1 MCLWVSVYFSD
12 CRAHICVICLYC
24 NYLRSLGMS
33 VHLWEHKHV
42 WVSLEGVWEHM
53 CVCDSEGVSGL
64 GCALWCV
71 RVCPHKYIS
80 ECVCV
85 HLRVGVH
92 SSGCEPVKI

>member
-53 CVCDSEGVSGL
+53 CVCVTLKVFL
-64 GCALWCV
+64 G
-71 RVCPHKYIS
+71 
-80 ECVCV
+80 
-85 HLRVGVH
+85 
-92 SSGCEPVKI
+92 